1 MRGKHRYR
9 RPRRSRRIPAD
20 WRRPLGALAL
30 LFAGVLFVAIGLAI
44 GELLIVWALFALAA
58 LVGGLV
64 LLAGESGPEW
74 PAWPTE
80 HSPYRE
86 NAESPTLDRSDGFVG
101 RHTYASVH
109 RSTSR

>member
-1 MRGKHRYR
+1 MRGRHRYR

-20 WRRPLGALAL
+20 WRRPLAALAL
-30 LFAGVLFVAIGLAI
+30 LCTGVLFVAIGLAV
-44 GELLIVWALFALAA
+44 GELLIVWALCALAA

-74 PAWPTE
+74 PNWPTK

-86 NAESPTLDRSDGFVG
+86 DAESAPLDRPAFPKHRS
-101 RHTYASVH
+101 YAAAH